1 MFLSHLSRSLRPI
14 SNSLLFVFAFC
25 FCVMT
30 SADDVALTTDQISS
44 TINVDSR
51 NLGELAGY
59 TLGAGDMINISVYD
73 EENLSLE
80 VRIGLSGRISYPLL
94 GDVAVSGLTPKQLE
108 KKLVD
113 GLKGPY
119 LIDPSVTVSI
129 KEYRPFYVIGEVKK
143 PGGYPFHPGL
153 TVDKAISISGGFT
166 ERASKGSIY
175 IVHDSDLNQTKDP
188 SARQKLEDEKQA
200 VRLYD
205 VIQPGDI
212 ITIEQSFF

>member
-14 SNSLLFVFAFC
+14 SNSLLVIFAFC

-30 SADDVALTTDQISS
+30 SAEDVSLSADQISS
-44 TINVDSR
+44 TINVDS
-51 NLGELAGY
+51 NNIGELAGY
-59 TLGAGDMINISVYD
+59 TLGAGDMIIISVYD

-129 KEYRPFYVIGEVKK
+129 EEYRPFYVIGEVKK

-166 ERASKGSIY
+166 ERASKGKIFV
-175 IVHDSDLNQTKDP
+175 VHDYGNSTQIRNN
-188 SARQKLEDEKQA
+188 EEKIA
-200 VRLYD
+200 VRLFD
-205 VIQPGDI
+205 VIQPGDV